1 MSDTTLIENAPGGAS
16 ILTIR
21 SRYVL
26 EVGEPA
32 VLEGHV
38 HFSAPADSKA
48 AGRHLPRVAVP
59 FWLLVEEVET
69 FKAASSGILL
79 SDSIRAQAYKA
90 EFKIKYWILSDGASE
105 LCPDQGGWFEAR
117 YSRAPGVFGDDGRLT
132 MHRPGLLIVD
142 PESIRRFRLGS
153 YIQDEITRWAKYW
166 PRASVDCVSLH
177 AAQAETDED
186 RITRNKFWGRYGF
199 RFVWKDPVTMREGVS
214 APMKAEDLRIPLSA
228 PDRYRHIQPMEV
240 AQHLALTHEKAEGAC
255 KAHAKVLCLSNY
267 LYELEQGAKKQ
278 SLRWAVSGKWRQRTA
293 DLLERSDEWAEDAVQ
308 GSPSIAAGASD
319 SALLASAPVAHT
331 LQVFHEL
338 SRLRTLE
345 ASKASNAELG
355 ARRKWLDVQH
365 LLDYPVSWR
374 SRSAKAR

>member
-1 MSDTTLIENAPGGAS
+1 MGTNLIDNAPGGGS

-21 SRYVL
+21 SRYIL

-32 VLEGHV
+32 VLEGHLA
-38 HFSAPADSKA
+38 FSAPADSRS
-48 AGRHLPRVAVP
+48 AGRCLPRFGVP

-69 FKAASSGILL
+69 FKAVPSGIVM
-79 SDSIRAQAYKA
+79 SDSIRAQAYNA
-90 EFKIKYWILSDGASE
+90 EYKIKYWILSDGASE

-117 YSRAPGVFGDDGRLT
+117 HSRAPSSNGDDGRLT

-153 YIQDEITRWAKYW
+153 YIQDKITRWAKCW
-166 PRASVDCVSLH
+166 PEASVDRVSLH

-214 APMKAEDLRIPLSA
+214 APMKAEELRIPLSA

-240 AQHLALTHEKAEGAC
+240 AQHLAFTQKKAEWAR
-255 KAHAKVLCLSNY
+255 KAHATAQCLSDY
-267 LYELEQGAKKQ
+267 LYKLEQGAKKH
-278 SLRWAVSGKWRQRTA
+278 SLLWALSGKWRQRTA
-293 DLLERSDEWAEDAVQ
+293 HLLVQSYALAEETVQ
-308 GSPSIAAGASD
+308 GSSSIAAGASD

-355 ARRKWLDVQH
+355 ARRKWLDVKH

-374 SRSAKAR
+374 SRSPKAR